1 MWPKNIKIPIDTGQ
15 CRRKTFVSILTMDN
29 PVKAGIRGSM
39 PLYLQTL
46 IGTGIMCRNSII
58 YLKIMDRKRIK
69 KQPLLVYSVKVN
81 DTEGKLQEKTN
92 VSQSQKIREKLEAM
106 FAPRI
111 AMV

>member
-1 MWPKNIKIPIDTGQ
+1 
-15 CRRKTFVSILTMDN
+15 
-29 PVKAGIRGSM
+29 
-39 PLYLQTL
+39 
-46 IGTGIMCRNSII
+46 MCRNTIK
-58 YLKIMDRKRIK
+58 YLIIMDRKRIK
-69 KQPLLVYSVKVN
+69 KQPPLVYSVKVN